1 MATAGLTAGDA
12 SAGLLPSATLQPYG
26 KEILKYGIGQLGTP
40 INVGAMTPK
49 VAGQTA
55 FQQKG
60 AQRLSDL
67 YGMGDIQRDATGQV
81 TGFTGGTGIAAYQP
95 YLDQISQ
102 QNLLDPAKGYQQFMS
117 PYQKEIIDTTMQE
130 YDIQAGRGRQQIRD
144 NAYNVGAF
152 GGARQGVEMGTYQSE
167 SDRNRAALLAG
178 LTGQGYNQALAQQQQ
193 QLANLQGQATYET
206 GLAQEGIAGLQA
218 LGQQNQLLEQQ
229 KLNQLALGAQQGYQ
243 LPMQRI
249 QDVANIYGGIAG
261 AMPGAPTQQ
270 FQPTPWVTGIG
281 GGLSAAEM
289 MGMFGQ
295 KKQAAPAQAPAS
307 TASWPADYEWKSD
320 IRLKEDISFKT
331 KSPSGLNVYTFKYKG
346 DNTVYE
352 GVMAQ
357 EVPWASR
364 QDVDGYLMVD
374 YSKVDVDFKKI

>member
-1 MATAGLTAGDA
+1 MATMPAGF
-12 SAGLLPSATLQPYG
+12 GLLPSAALQPYG
-26 KEILKYGIGQLGTP
+26 QEILKAGIGQLGTP
-40 INVGAMTPK
+40 INVGAMLPK

-60 AQRLSDL
+60 AQRLADM
-67 YGMGDIQRDATGQV
+67 YGMGDIQRDASGQV
-81 TGFTGGTGIAAYQP
+81 TGFTGGTGIASYQP

-102 QNLLDPAKGYQQFMS
+102 QNLLDPATGYQQFMS

-130 YDIQAGRGRQQIRD
+130 YDIQAGRGRQAIADQ
-144 NAYNVGAF
+144 AMTAGAF

-178 LTGQGYNQALAQQQQ
+178 LTGQGYQQALQQQQQ

-206 GLAQEGIAGLQA
+206 GLEQEGIASLQA

-270 FQPTPWVTGIG
+270 FQPVPWVTGIG
-281 GGLSAAEM
+281 GGLSAGEI
-289 MGMFGQ
+289 MGMFGSQ
-295 KKQAAPAQAPAS
+295 KQGPQVAS
-307 TASWPADYEWKSD
+307 NNPWRTDLA
-320 IRLKEDISFKT
+320 KT
-331 KSPSGLNVYTFKYKG
+331 IGQRGPLGI
-346 DNTVYE
+346 D
-352 GVMAQ
+352 
-357 EVPWASR
+357 
-364 QDVDGYLMVD
+364 
-374 YSKVDVDFKKI
+374 